1 MYQAKSKTNIY
12 VVTVWWTHRHIA
24 HFQSCLLPTVILMEA
39 GHSSLL
45 EEFLPGR
52 VRRWKNLWLQEALFM
67 QNSRCER
74 VGQSMQGW
82 ESKRQEHHQIWESFS
97 MNRDGRHWSWRTC
110 NDKTWLAGLIN
121 ILCGRR
127 VIKWITFPLHLEP
140 SHAHS
145 GNSQHCSCH
154 FRKCLWVGHCS
165 VQKGTG
171 LLQPM

>member
-1 MYQAKSKTNIY
+1 
-12 VVTVWWTHRHIA
+12 
-24 HFQSCLLPTVILMEA
+24 
-39 GHSSLL
+39 
-45 EEFLPGR
+45 
-52 VRRWKNLWLQEALFM
+52 M

-74 VGQSMQGW
+74 VGQSTQGW

-140 SHAHS
+140 SHALPQWQQPALLLPLPKMPLGGTLLSAEGNWSLTTYVMFLLDS
-145 GNSQHCSCH
+145 GPMLSYFLLDSSSPQQLNTGQCCH
-154 FRKCLWVGHCS
+154 LKQADYTERIPQTAEHHQFSHWV
-165 VQKGTG
+165 T
-171 LLQPM
+171 